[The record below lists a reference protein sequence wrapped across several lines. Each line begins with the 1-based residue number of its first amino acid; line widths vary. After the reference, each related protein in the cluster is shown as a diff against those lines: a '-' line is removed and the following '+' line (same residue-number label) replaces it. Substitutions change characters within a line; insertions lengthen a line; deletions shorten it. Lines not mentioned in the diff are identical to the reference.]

1 MVKQKIKLFMTLV
14 LLCMTAQTA
23 WADDG
28 GNCGTEGHESE
39 VTWELTGDAPNYTL
53 TISGTGA
60 MGSRPWND
68 NYWKNIQKVVIEEG
82 VTSIVCRAFY
92 NYDAMTEVTIPS
104 TMTTIGDEAFA
115 YSNNLSTVNFNGGTT
130 IGNNAFY
137 ECSNLVSITI
147 PNSVTTIGDYAF
159 QTCQKLE
166 TINIGSGLTS
176 IGQGAFSD
184 CYKLTTITVDE
195 NNTAFK
201 VVGGVLFSYDGKT
214 LVVYP
219 RLLTATEYT
228 IPDGVTT
235 ICDYAFYECYNL
247 TSVTIP
253 ASVAN
258 IGNLAFYYCNSLAT
272 VTFAAGSQLA
282 TIGSQAFYGTAIASI
297 TIPAN
302 VTKIG
307 ETAFFGCNIK
317 AFNVA
322 AGNQY
327 FKSVDGVLFDKDM
340 TTLITYP
347 LGNAATNYTIP
358 DNVTTIIDNAFYACN
373 TLATVTIPAS
383 VTNIG
388 GKAFFRCNNLTDIFC
403 YANPA
408 SLTWGTGVYNFKP
421 NKETLCHV
429 TGDVAAWEQ
438 KFADINVTF
447 VSDEQTFEPCD
458 VNRDG
463 VVDTQDVLEIYNYM
477 QNH

>member
-1 MVKQKIKLFMTLV
+1 MKKRLLFIFMALV
-14 LLCMTAQTA
+14 TT
-23 WADDG
+23 
-28 GNCGTEGHESE
+28 S
-39 VTWELTGDAPNYTL
+39 VTWAKWGDVFTADNLKYKVTSENPNLVTLMGYDRIQPSGDFKIPATVNFNDANYTV
-53 TISGTGA
+53 T
-60 MGSRPWND
+60 
-68 NYWKNIQKVVIEEG
+68 VIEDQAFKTC
-82 VTSIVCRAFY
+82 TSLTA
-92 NYDAMTEVTIPS
+92 VTIPS
-104 TMTTIGDEAFA
+104 SIKSIGWSIFSGCSRIASVTFA
-115 YSNNLSTVNFNGGTT
+115 EGTQLKD
-130 IGNNAFY
+130 INVWAFY
-137 ECSNLVSITI
+137 GCSNL
-147 PNSVTTIGDYAF
+147 
-159 QTCQKLE
+159 
-166 TINIGSGLTS
+166 TS
-176 IGQGAFSD
+176 I
-184 CYKLTTITVDE
+184 
-195 NNTAFK
+195 
-201 VVGGVLFSYDGKT
+201 
-214 LVVYP
+214 
-219 RLLTATEYT
+219 
-228 IPDGVTT
+228 
-235 ICDYAFYECYNL
+235 
-247 TSVTIP
+247 TIP
-253 ASVAN
+253 ASVTSISQGAFQECTKLTSVYFAN
-258 IGNLAFYYCNSLAT
+258 
-272 VTFAAGSQLA
+272 GSQLTSIGREA
-282 TIGSQAFYGTAIASI
+282 FMDCWKLAAITFPASLTTIYANAFSGCDNLTSI

-347 LGNAATNYTIP
+347 LDNAATNYTIP
-358 DNVTTIIDNAFYACN
+358 DNVTTIIDNAFFACN